1 MCFRGMNLSA
11 ECWATILVFHHNAI
25 LCLFVFG
32 LKTNTHCITPA
43 HASCIFI
50 SSILPNIKVLTWASQ
65 KFIIVDY
72 KIRDFP
78 PSLLCL
84 YDVIYSSYQ
93 KVVFVLFPWTRAVLL
108 TTSGH
113 RDSSRH
119 MESSHVLC
127 LAFWLD
133 GETRDHINKL
143 RLHEKGLL
151 RSPYHPANSQLTL
164 DM

>member
-11 ECWATILVFHHNAI
+11 GCWATILVFHHNAI
-25 LCLFVFG
+25 LWLFVFG

-43 HASCIFI
+43 QAFCIFI
-50 SSILPNIKVLTWASQ
+50 SSILPDIKVLTWVSQ

-72 KIRDFP
+72 KIQDFP

-84 YDVIYSSYQ
+84 YNVIYSSYQ
-93 KVVFVLFPWTRAVLL
+93 EVVFVLFHWNSAGLL

-119 MESSHVLC
+119 MESSHILW

-143 RLHEKGLL
+143 RLHEKGML
-151 RSPYHPANSQLTL
+151 RSPYHRANSQLTL